1 MTAFYILLILTCVGV
16 PLLFACLLG
25 YSLLV
30 VAAQCDDRE
39 GTR

>member
-1 MTAFYILLILTCVGV
+1 MSAFYALLILTCVGV
-16 PLLFACLLG
+16 PLLFLCLLF

-30 VAAQCDDRE
+30 VAADADDRE